1 MTTMGTKRKE
11 APEPE
16 VVDTADTTEEEGEEE
31 EGEWKASNEA
41 EELEN
46 KAEAEEQQWLSEKW
60 RRIQEPL
67 EEGELVEEEDAPKDA
82 KAEAEAV
89 AFGQKRA
96 ENIAK
101 QTEALVGVLK
111 YDAEMAS
118 ALVRASKM
126 VDADPNGNRH
136 GTLMC
141 ECHWCRQ
148 QRVSHACGCGATKK
162 LAVFTSASAFSQL
175 YECMCCHKPI
185 CELCLACSYHSA
197 RCGEDCGDAAADS
210 DFCRAD
216 MNEHM
221 LAIACHSCL
230 VAAKIKLYQ

>member
-1 MTTMGTKRKE
+1 MNTMGTKRKE
-11 APEPE
+11 APEP
-16 VVDTADTTEEEGEEE
+16 VVDTADTTEEEEGEEEEE
-31 EGEWKASNEA
+31 EGEWKAD
-41 EELEN
+41 
-46 KAEAEEQQWLSEKW
+46 KVEKW

-141 ECHWCRQ
+141 ECHWCSQ

-185 CELCLACSYHSA
+185 CVTCLASSYHSA

-210 DFCRAD
+210 DFCREE

>member
-1 MTTMGTKRKE
+1 MGTKRKE
-11 APEPE
+11 APEP
-16 VVDTADTTEEEGEEE
+16 VVDTADTTEEEEEEEEEEEGEEE
-31 EGEWKASNEA
+31 EGEWKAD
-41 EELEN
+41 
-46 KAEAEEQQWLSEKW
+46 KAEKW

-67 EEGELVEEEDAPKDA
+67 EEGELVEEKDAPKQDA
-82 KAEAEAV
+82 EAEAEAV
-89 AFGQKRA
+89 ALGQKRA

-141 ECHWCRQ
+141 ECHWCSRQ
-148 QRVSHACGCGATKK
+148 RMSAAHQSHACGCGATKK

-175 YECMCCHKPI
+175 YECVCCHNPI
-185 CELCLACSYHSA
+185 CVACLASSYHSA
-197 RCGEDCGDAAADS
+197 RCGEGCGDAATDS
-210 DFCRAD
+210 DFCREE
-216 MNEHM
+216 MNEHV